1 MGPDPIARQS
11 KERHMAKG
19 IRIDMAHHPQTIL
32 DTMETMEKDA
42 HAAKWQWNLGC
53 GFSLVMVGLGV
64 LAYFLDSSLD
74 YGPVLAVLAYVLWAL
89 AAIAGVVLLLNKPR
103 FPREQLEPVRQI
115 LYTLRDDTGRK
126 GWVAGWLD
134 MTGPQQKTKQIRTAR
149 SAGGKTK
156 VYYRDPWFRARL
168 KLVDGNVLCL
178 VLEDKVKTKA
188 GSVVNHRTQ
197 FTAKLIVSPELYRVG
212 TAPVDGSTSH
222 VDIYSAGDGVLN
234 IKTEVD
240 PHRLPV
246 DHMLESLKAM
256 YSYLEPLQPINRLE
270 SSISDVET

>member
-1 MGPDPIARQS
+1 
-11 KERHMAKG
+11 MAKG

-32 DTMETMEKDA
+32 DTMEKTEKDA
-42 HAAKWQWNLGC
+42 HAAKRQWSLGC
-53 GFSLVMVGLGV
+53 GFSLAMVGLGV

-74 YGPVLAVLAYVLWAL
+74 YGPILGVLAYVLWAL
-89 AAIAGVVLLLNKPR
+89 AAIAGVVLLLNRPR
-103 FPREQLEPVRQI
+103 FSREQLEPVRQI

-134 MTGPQQKTKQIRTAR
+134 MTGFKQNTKQIRTAR
-149 SAGGKTK
+149 SAGGKIK
-156 VYYRDPWFRARL
+156 VYYLDPWFHARL
-168 KLVDGNVLCL
+168 KLVDGNVLRL

-197 FTAKLIVSPELYRVG
+197 FTAKLVVNPELYRVG
-212 TAPVDGSTSH
+212 TAPIDGSTSP
-222 VDIYSAGDGVLN
+222 VDIYSAGDGVLS

-240 PHRLPV
+240 PRRLPV

-256 YSYLEPLQPINRLE
+256 YSHLEPLQPINRLE
-270 SSISDVET
+270 SSISDMET